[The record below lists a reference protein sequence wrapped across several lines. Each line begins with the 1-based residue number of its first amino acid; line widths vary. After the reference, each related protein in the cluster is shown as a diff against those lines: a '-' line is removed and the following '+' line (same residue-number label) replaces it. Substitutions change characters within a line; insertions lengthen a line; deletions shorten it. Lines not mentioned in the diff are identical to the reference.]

1 MFKRLFLIV
10 LLLFGVFFSSL
21 APVLADEP
29 SPNPGNELPG
39 GVQWNAD
46 QELINQYTEATQRCT
61 APSLE
66 CLVYYVVNYTAIEIT
81 RSIAPVG
88 ADLETSPD
96 GGSPSM
102 RNDNAT
108 MFSLNSNDPSYRG
121 PVIAGKRGLLPGL
134 GALISMMYESP
145 VASTET
151 YVADV
156 MHSAGVTIA
165 PPAQAQ
171 GLGFVALN
179 PVMELWRTFRN
190 VAYIFYV
197 LMFIAIGFMIMFRQK
212 LGQQAI
218 TAQQAIPSII
228 VSLIMVTFSYA
239 IAGFLIDIMYLVM
252 FLVVGVFDQ
261 TSGIGSEVIGYNIF
275 KLGAT
280 FLGAGFSAGRIAGAG
295 LVSDMIDA
303 TFGSGD
309 RGLLQRGVEW
319 VGGITV
325 GVVIAIA
332 VLISTFKLFFELLKS
347 YASVV
352 LHVVTAPL
360 QLMVGA
366 IPGNNAVSGWIKNLI
381 GNLSPFPVVLLAFV
395 MFKIFTEG
403 AHDTEGG
410 FMPPFLLNSGTSD
423 TIVTLMGLAILLAIP
438 EIVKHAKEKIGATAG
453 FGEMVAKAGLDRTQQ
468 AWSGKGLPMGVG
480 AKHIVKAGATVGG
493 GAALG
498 AVGAG
503 LGGLGGAFWGAVKT
517 PRTGGSFI
525 GNALSM
531 GKRGAVGL
539 GKAGMMAPVKVPM
552 YTKIAKGAIKT
563 TKDEWRQKKEQEA
576 LQSFGRNL
584 HRMPFIP
591 DSIKSGLQTNIDDA
605 LIRYRINHQLQSQA
619 QPGATGATPP
629 TQPPAA
635 GSGGPTTTPPSSPPP
650 PPSFPPSSPPPSSAA
665 STASTAASAAQA
677 AAGAAQAAT
686 GAASAATS
694 AASAAAAAQ
703 TTSAGTTAPT
713 GSSSSTPTGNLP
725 PVSPPP

>member
-480 AKHIVKAGATVGG
+480 AKKVLGTGAKLGTMAGLGLAGAGG
-493 GAALG
+493 GALIGGGIAG
-498 AVGAG
+498 ASSVAG
-503 LGGLGGAFWGAVKT
+503 
-517 PRTGGSFI
+517 GGSFKAA
-525 GNALSM
+525 ALA
-531 GKRGAVGL
+531 GAKRGAIKG
-539 GKAGMMAPVKVPM
+539 GRMGAMAPIKVPM
-552 YTKIAKGAIKT
+552 QYRTVKGVGSKI
-563 TKDEWRQKKEQEA
+563 KKEWYESREKDVLRQVA
-576 LQSFGRNL
+576 DNV
-584 HRMPFIP
+584 HRIPFIP
-591 DSIKSGLQTNIDDA
+591 EGIRSAVPINAEAAIARMERQNQLGDDGPSSGSSGSPN
-605 LIRYRINHQLQSQA
+605 
-619 QPGATGATPP
+619 ATPI
-629 TQPPAA
+629 T
-635 GSGGPTTTPPSSPPP
+635 GGTTSGGTTPPSRQR
-650 PPSFPPSSPPPSSAA
+650 SSMNP
-665 STASTAASAAQA
+665 TAVPIGRRSNASA
-677 AAGAAQAAT
+677 
-686 GAASAATS
+686 
-694 AASAAAAAQ
+694 
-703 TTSAGTTAPT
+703 
-713 GSSSSTPTGNLP
+713 TPPRRRRP
-725 PVSPPP
+725 PKRPNA